1 MESENESEPVE
12 VEALAQEVSEPVI
25 EKAIDE
31 EVSEPA
37 IEEVIEEEVELES
50 DNPTSEDEPVEV
62 DELEI
67 EQFFED
73 VEFDEY
79 ADETPDERP
88 LTDYTVDELLS
99 FDEADSLELD
109 ESLDTHSESSDGI
122 EDVSDMTDMT
132 VEEILSEPEDAV
144 EADSADSGETL
155 QEDTQE
161 AATEEID
168 PQSELNEET
177 SFFEEP
183 SREVEIPK
191 EKQGFFARL
200 FK

>member
-1 MESENESEPVE
+1 
-12 VEALAQEVSEPVI
+12 
-25 EKAIDE
+25 
-31 EVSEPA
+31 
-37 IEEVIEEEVELES
+37 
-50 DNPTSEDEPVEV
+50 
-62 DELEI
+62 
-67 EQFFED
+67 
-73 VEFDEY
+73 
-79 ADETPDERP
+79 
-88 LTDYTVDELLS
+88 
-99 FDEADSLELD
+99 
-109 ESLDTHSESSDGI
+109 
-122 EDVSDMTDMT
+122 MTDMT